1 MQSPKTILITGASSG
16 IGTGLALAYA
26 ATGTTLH
33 LNGRSAD
40 RLDSVADQCRA
51 KGATVVPKVLDVS
64 DRPAMASW
72 IAECDRGTTLDLVIA
87 NAGVSGG
94 SDGVPDGPDGTR
106 RILAIN
112 IDGVVNTVQPAL
124 DLMIERGHGQLA
136 IVSSVA
142 GFRGLP
148 GSPAYCASKAA
159 VKVWGEGLRVRY
171 ARAGVEISVICPGFV
186 ESRMTADNPFH
197 MPFLMN
203 ADRAAKIIRRGLARN
218 RSRIGF
224 PFPTFFMGWLLGALP
239 SGLVDRLTR
248 NLPEKERSLSG

>member
-16 IGTGLALAYA
+16 IGAGLALAYA
-26 ATGTTLH
+26 APKAVLY
-33 LNGRSAD
+33 LNGRSTD
-40 RLDSVADQCRA
+40 RLAAVANQCRA
-51 KGATVVPKVLDVS
+51 KGATVETRILDVS
-64 DRPAMASW
+64 DSAAMASW
-72 IAECDRGTTLDLVIA
+72 VQACDDETPLDLIIA

-94 SDGVPDGPDGTR
+94 SDGVPDGADGTR

-112 IDGVVNTVQPAL
+112 IDGVINTVLPAL
-124 DLMIERGHGQLA
+124 ERMAARAHGQLA

-171 ARAGVEISVICPGFV
+171 ARTGVEVSVICPGFV

-197 MPFLMN
+197 MPFLMD